1 MERLGKKLVMMLT
14 EKEKQR
20 YLRHILLKEIGETG
34 QLKLKQAKVLVIGAG
49 GLGCPALQYLTA
61 AGVGKI
67 GIIDDDL
74 VDRSNLQRQILF
86 SEKNVGEPKVIAAK
100 NRLQEMNSSTEL
112 VDYKERLSAKNA
124 LSLFSKYDIIVE
136 GSDNFTTKY
145 LANDAAVLAKK
156 PLVFGSIFKFDGQVS
171 VFNYKNGPT
180 YRCLF
185 PEPGSAEEMLSCS
198 EVGVLGILPGIIG
211 NLQANEVL
219 KIILGVG
226 NVLSGK
232 LLLFDA
238 LEMQFRIFPFS
249 TNSDIVITAL
259 EESGI
264 SCGTTMLKSISYQ
277 QYLSAPEKFTLVD
290 VRSEKERAIS
300 HIGGIHIPLP
310 ELRDRHRELSS
321 HNNLLIY
328 CSSGSRSTTA
338 IFKLKEYFREKE
350 MYNLEGGLN
359 KGVLRSFAN
368 VLNLPS

>member
-1 MERLGKKLVMMLT
+1 MLT

-20 YLRHILLKEIGETG
+20 YLRHILLKEIGEAG

-74 VDRSNLQRQILF
+74 VDSSNLQRQILF
-86 SEKNVGEPKVIAAK
+86 SEKNVGEQKVSAAK
-100 NRLQEMNSSTEL
+100 NRLQEMNSSIE
-112 VDYKERLSAKNA
+112 VIAYNERLSAGNA
-124 LSLFSKYDIIVE
+124 LDLFAGYDIIVE

-145 LANDAAVLAKK
+145 LANDAAVLTEK

-171 VFNYKNGPT
+171 VFNYQKGPT

-185 PEPGSAEEMLSCS
+185 PEPGFAEEMPSCS

-219 KIILGVG
+219 KMILGIG

-238 LEMQFRIFPFS
+238 LEMQTQILPFS
-249 TNSDIVITAL
+249 KNPDVVVAGLKEIDL
-259 EESGI
+259 
-264 SCGTTMLKSISYQ
+264 SCGTGVPEPLSYE
-277 QYLSAPEKFTLVD
+277 QYKSAPENYSLLD
-290 VRSEKERAIS
+290 VRTAEERAIS
-300 HIGGIHIPLP
+300 NIGGLHIPLV
-310 ELRDRHRELSS
+310 ELQKRYSELTSDE
-321 HNNLLIY
+321 NLLVY
-328 CSSGSRSTTA
+328 CASGKRSSKA
-338 IFKLKEYFREKE
+338 ISALQEFFPDKSF
-350 MYNLEGGLN
+350 YNLEGGL
-359 KGVLRSFAN
+359 KKLQW
-368 VLNLPS
+368 